1 MKIAC
6 SLLFSALLASCA
18 LCQSTA
24 QSPQETK
31 AQQQPVQIQMECR
44 ELGPDKS
51 VTADETLINGMACRP
66 VKAKQP
72 TPSAVVSDSKAVPAS
87 VVTSNAASEAKKD
100 PSPVPA
106 PTTEAKKDTAVQPVA
121 IRPCVILK
129 RMGPADE
136 ITSHLYSFGIRGKQ
150 FQYVEGDFPAGVKF
164 HGRLTDNDVRNI
176 KTHNGNVAILEPGY
190 TADNLKA
197 ARESCKQQ

>member
-1 MKIAC
+1 MKTAC
-6 SLLFSALLASCA
+6 SLFVSASLACCSFG
-18 LCQSTA
+18 QSSAPPSQEGKT
-24 QSPQETK
+24 PQ
-31 AQQQPVQIQMECR
+31 PMQIQMECR
-44 ELGPDKS
+44 ELGSDKS
-51 VTADETLINGMACRP
+51 VAADETLINGLACRP

-72 TPSAVVSDSKAVPAS
+72 AASPAASDSKAVPAS
-87 VVTSNAASEAKKD
+87 VVISNATPEMKKD
-100 PSPVPA
+100 PSPTAA
-106 PTTEAKKDTAVQPVA
+106 PIEAKKDAVAQPVA
-121 IRPCVILK
+121 LRPCVILK

-150 FQYVEGDFPAGVKF
+150 FQYVEGDFPSGVKF

-197 ARESCKQQ
+197 ARDSCRQP